1 MSSLLFIQ
9 FLFWV
14 VGNIE
19 AHNIQNQKKKKKQM
33 YS

>member
-19 AHNIQNQKKKKKQM
+19 AHNIQNQQQQKKANV
-33 YS
+33 